1 MKSGKAGTLK
11 RPWSLAAAR
20 VQARVLRLVRCEDET
35 SGLTAPR
42 LSALSVVVFAGPITL
57 RDLAAAEGVT
67 PPTMTRLVDG
77 LEGDGLVVR
86 RDDPSD
92 GRAIRIR
99 ATAKGTKLLMNARA
113 QRVAALTARVA
124 DLSADEQDLLGRAA
138 EVMERLSLPATPA
151 SAPRARRG

>member
-1 MKSGKAGTLK
+1 MTQEEHVADRLHS
-11 RPWSLAAAR
+11 AAIHL
-20 VQARVLRLVRCEDET
+20 LRLVRREDET

-86 RDDPSD
+86 RDDPTD

>member
-1 MKSGKAGTLK
+1 MTQEEHVADRLHS
-11 RPWSLAAAR
+11 AAIHL
-20 VQARVLRLVRCEDET
+20 LRLVRREDET

-124 DLSADEQDLLGRAA
+124 DLSADEQALLGRAA
-138 EVMERLSLPATPA
+138 ELMERLSLPATPA

>member
-1 MKSGKAGTLK
+1 MTQEEHVADRLHS
-11 RPWSLAAAR
+11 AAIHL
-20 VQARVLRLVRCEDET
+20 LRLVRREDET

-42 LSALSVVVFAGPITL
+42 LSALSVIVFAGPITL

-86 RDDPSD
+86 RDDPTD

-124 DLSADEQDLLGRAA
+124 DLSPDDQDLLGRAA
-138 EVMERLSLPATPA
+138 EVMERLSAT
-151 SAPRARRG
+151 RG

>member
-1 MKSGKAGTLK
+1 MTQEEHVADRLHS
-11 RPWSLAAAR
+11 AAIHL
-20 VQARVLRLVRCEDET
+20 LRLVRREDGT

-86 RDDPSD
+86 RDDPTD

-124 DLSADEQDLLGRAA
+124 DLSADEQALLGRAA

-151 SAPRARRG
+151 SAQRAKRG

>member
-1 MKSGKAGTLK
+1 MTQEERVADRLHS
-11 RPWSLAAAR
+11 AAIH
-20 VQARVLRLVRCEDET
+20 VLRLLRREDET

-57 RDLAAAEGVT
+57 RDLAATEGVT

-86 RDDPSD
+86 RDDPTD

-113 QRVAALTARVA
+113 RRVAALTARVA
-124 DLSADEQDLLGRAA
+124 DLSADDQALLGRAA

>member
-1 MKSGKAGTLK
+1 MTQEEQVADRLHS
-11 RPWSLAAAR
+11 AAIHL
-20 VQARVLRLVRCEDET
+20 LRLVRREDET

-42 LSALSVVVFAGPITL
+42 LSALSVVVFAGPLAL

-77 LEGDGLVVR
+77 LEADGLVVR

-113 QRVAALTARVA
+113 RRVAALTARVA
-124 DLSADEQDLLGRAA
+124 TLTPEEREMLGRAA
-138 EVMERLSLPATPA
+138 EVIERMATSASPAVGTTQRP
-151 SAPRARRG
+151 SSD

>member
-1 MKSGKAGTLK
+1 MTQEEHVADRLHS
-11 RPWSLAAAR
+11 AAIH
-20 VQARVLRLVRCEDET
+20 VLRLVRREDET

-113 QRVAALTARVA
+113 RRVAALTARVA
-124 DLSADEQDLLGRAA
+124 SLSADDQALLGRAA
-138 EVMERLSLPATPA
+138 EVMERLATSASPAGGTARTPG
-151 SAPRARRG
+151 SG

>member
-1 MKSGKAGTLK
+1 MTQEEHVADRLHS
-11 RPWSLAAAR
+11 AAIHL
-20 VQARVLRLVRCEDET
+20 LRLVRREDGT

-86 RDDPSD
+86 RDDPTD

-124 DLSADEQDLLGRAA
+124 DLSADEQALLGRAA

-151 SAPRARRG
+151 SAPRAKRG

>member
-1 MKSGKAGTLK
+1 MTQEERVADRLHS
-11 RPWSLAAAR
+11 AAIH
-20 VQARVLRLVRCEDET
+20 VLRLVRREDET

-113 QRVAALTARVA
+113 RRVAALTARVA
-124 DLSADEQDLLGRAA
+124 DLSVDDQDLLGRAA

-151 SAPRARRG
+151 SAPRAKRE

>member
-1 MKSGKAGTLK
+1 MAQEEQIADRLHS
-11 RPWSLAAAR
+11 AAIHL
-20 VQARVLRLVRCEDET
+20 LRLVRREDET
-35 SGLTAPR
+35 SGLTPPR
-42 LSALSVVVFAGPITL
+42 LSALSVVVFAGPLSL

-77 LEGDGLVVR
+77 LEADGLVMR

-113 QRVAALTARVA
+113 QRVAVLTDRVA
-124 DLSADEQDLLGRAA
+124 RLSAGDQEILGRAA
-138 EVMERLSLPATPA
+138 EVIERIVRQP
-151 SAPRARRG
+151 

>member
-1 MKSGKAGTLK
+1 MTQEENIADRLHS
-11 RPWSLAAAR
+11 AAIHL
-20 VQARVLRLVRCEDET
+20 LRLVRREDET

-42 LSALSVVVFAGPITL
+42 LSALSIVVFAGPITL

-86 RDDPSD
+86 RDDPAD

-99 ATAKGTKLLMNARA
+99 ATAKGTKLLLNARA

-124 DLSADEQDLLGRAA
+124 ALSADDQALLGRAA
-138 EVMERLSLPATPA
+138 EVIERLATSASPAAGTTRTLA
-151 SAPRARRG
+151 SG

>member
-1 MKSGKAGTLK
+1 MTQEEHVADRLHS
-11 RPWSLAAAR
+11 AAIHL
-20 VQARVLRLVRCEDET
+20 LRLVRREDET

-124 DLSADEQDLLGRAA
+124 DLSADEQALLGRAA
-138 EVMERLSLPATPA
+138 ALMERLSLPATPA

>member
-1 MKSGKAGTLK
+1 MTQEEHVADRLHS
-11 RPWSLAAAR
+11 AAIHL
-20 VQARVLRLVRCEDET
+20 LRLVRREDET

-77 LEGDGLVVR
+77 LQGDGLVVR

-138 EVMERLSLPATPA
+138 ELMERLSLPATPA

>member
-1 MKSGKAGTLK
+1 MTQEEHVADRLHS
-11 RPWSLAAAR
+11 AAIHL
-20 VQARVLRLVRCEDET
+20 LRLVRREDET

-124 DLSADEQDLLGRAA
+124 DLSADDQDLLGRAA
-138 EVMERLSLPATPA
+138 VVMERLSLPATPA
-151 SAPRARRG
+151 SAPRAKRG

>member
-1 MKSGKAGTLK
+1 MTQEERVADRLHS
-11 RPWSLAAAR
+11 AAIH
-20 VQARVLRLVRCEDET
+20 VLRLLRREDET

-86 RDDPSD
+86 RDDPTD

-124 DLSADEQDLLGRAA
+124 DLSADEQALLGRAA

>member
-1 MKSGKAGTLK
+1 MTQEEHVADRLHS
-11 RPWSLAAAR
+11 AAIHL
-20 VQARVLRLVRCEDET
+20 LRLVRREDET

-86 RDDPSD
+86 RDDPTD

-124 DLSADEQDLLGRAA
+124 DLNADEQALLGRAA
-138 EVMERLSLPATPA
+138 EVMERLSLPASPA
-151 SAPRARRG
+151 SAPRAKRG

>member
-1 MKSGKAGTLK
+1 MTQEEHVADRLHS
-11 RPWSLAAAR
+11 AAIHL
-20 VQARVLRLVRCEDET
+20 LRLVRREDET

-86 RDDPSD
+86 RDDPTD

-124 DLSADEQDLLGRAA
+124 ALSPDDQALLGRAA
-138 EVMERLSLPATPA
+138 EVIERLATSASPAAGTARTPG
-151 SAPRARRG
+151 SG

>member
-1 MKSGKAGTLK
+1 MTQ
-11 RPWSLAAAR
+11 AAHVADR
-20 VQARVLRLVRCEDET
+20 LHSAAIHLLRLVRREDLT

-86 RDDPSD
+86 RDDPTD

-99 ATAKGTKLLMNARA
+99 ATAKGTTLLMNARR

-124 DLSADEQDLLGRAA
+124 DLSADDQDLLGRAA
-138 EVMERLSLPATPA
+138 VVMERLSLPATPA
-151 SAPRARRG
+151 SAPRARHG

>member
-1 MKSGKAGTLK
+1 MTQEEHVADQLHS
-11 RPWSLAAAR
+11 AAIHL
-20 VQARVLRLVRCEDET
+20 LRLVRREDET

-124 DLSADEQDLLGRAA
+124 DLSADEQALLGRAA
-138 EVMERLSLPATPA
+138 ELMERLSLPATPA

>member
-1 MKSGKAGTLK
+1 MTQEEHVADRLHS
-11 RPWSLAAAR
+11 AAIHL
-20 VQARVLRLVRCEDET
+20 LRLVRREDET

-77 LEGDGLVVR
+77 LEGEGLVVR
-86 RDDPSD
+86 SDDPSD

>member
-1 MKSGKAGTLK
+1 MTQEEHVADRLHS
-11 RPWSLAAAR
+11 AAIHL
-20 VQARVLRLVRCEDET
+20 LRLVRREDET

-138 EVMERLSLPATPA
+138 ELMERLSLPATPA

>member
-1 MKSGKAGTLK
+1 MTQEERVADRLHS
-11 RPWSLAAAR
+11 AAIH
-20 VQARVLRLVRCEDET
+20 VLRLVRREDET

-86 RDDPSD
+86 RDDPTD

-124 DLSADEQDLLGRAA
+124 GLSADDQDLLGRAA
-138 EVMERLSLPATPA
+138 VVMERLSLPATPA
-151 SAPRARRG
+151 SAPRAKRG

>member
-1 MKSGKAGTLK
+1 MTQEEQVADRLHS
-11 RPWSLAAAR
+11 AAIHL
-20 VQARVLRLVRCEDET
+20 LRLVRREDET

-42 LSALSVVVFAGPITL
+42 LSALSVVVFAGPLTL

-77 LEGDGLVVR
+77 LEADGLVVR

-99 ATAKGTKLLMNARA
+99 ATAKGTKLLMTARA
-113 QRVAALTARVA
+113 RRVAALTARVA
-124 DLSADEQDLLGRAA
+124 TLTADDRELLGRAA
-138 EVMERLSLPATPA
+138 DVIERMATSASPAAGTTQRP
-151 SAPRARRG
+151 SSD

>member
-1 MKSGKAGTLK
+1 MTQEEHVADRLHS
-11 RPWSLAAAR
+11 AAIHL
-20 VQARVLRLVRCEDET
+20 LRLVRREDET

>member
-1 MKSGKAGTLK
+1 MTQEERVADRLHS
-11 RPWSLAAAR
+11 AAIH
-20 VQARVLRLVRCEDET
+20 VLRLVRREDET

-86 RDDPSD
+86 RDDPTD

-99 ATAKGTKLLMNARA
+99 ATAKGAKLLMNARA

-124 DLSADEQDLLGRAA
+124 DLSADDQDLLGRAA
-138 EVMERLSLPATPA
+138 EVMERLSLPATRP

>member
-1 MKSGKAGTLK
+1 
-11 RPWSLAAAR
+11 
-20 VQARVLRLVRCEDET
+20 
-35 SGLTAPR
+35 
-42 LSALSVVVFAGPITL
+42 LSVVVFAGPITL

>member
-1 MKSGKAGTLK
+1 MTQEEHVADRLHS
-11 RPWSLAAAR
+11 AAIHL
-20 VQARVLRLVRCEDET
+20 LRLVRREDET

-124 DLSADEQDLLGRAA
+124 DLSADEQALLGHAA
-138 EVMERLSLPATPA
+138 ELMERLSLPATPA

>member
-1 MKSGKAGTLK
+1 MTQEERVADRLHS
-11 RPWSLAAAR
+11 AAIH
-20 VQARVLRLVRCEDET
+20 VLRLLRREDET

-86 RDDPSD
+86 RDDPTD

-124 DLSADEQDLLGRAA
+124 DLSPDDQALLGRAA
-138 EVMERLSLPATPA
+138 EVMERISLPATPA
-151 SAPRARRG
+151 SAPRAKRG

>member
-1 MKSGKAGTLK
+1 MTQEERVADRLHS
-11 RPWSLAAAR
+11 AAIHL
-20 VQARVLRLVRCEDET
+20 LRLVRREDET

-138 EVMERLSLPATPA
+138 EVMERLSLPAAPA
-151 SAPRARRG
+151 SAPRAKRG

>member
-1 MKSGKAGTLK
+1 MTQEERVADRLHS
-11 RPWSLAAAR
+11 AAIHL
-20 VQARVLRLVRCEDET
+20 LRLVRREDET

>member
-1 MKSGKAGTLK
+1 MTQEERVADRLHS
-11 RPWSLAAAR
+11 AAIH
-20 VQARVLRLVRCEDET
+20 VLRLLRREDET

-86 RDDPSD
+86 RDDPTD

-113 QRVAALTARVA
+113 RRVAALTARVA
-124 DLSADEQDLLGRAA
+124 DLSADDQALLGRAA